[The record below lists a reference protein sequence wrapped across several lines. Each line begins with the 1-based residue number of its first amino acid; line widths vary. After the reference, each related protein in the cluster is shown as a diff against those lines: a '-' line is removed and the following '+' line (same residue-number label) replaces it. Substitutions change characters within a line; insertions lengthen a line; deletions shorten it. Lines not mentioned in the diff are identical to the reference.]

1 MEFSPFQNKDQ
12 TNSEALHAQEFTYMN
27 NIVFLL
33 RPD

>member
-1 MEFSPFQNKDQ
+1 MECNPFQHHIQ
-12 TNSEALHAQEFTYMN
+12 TNSEALDAKKFTHMN